1 MFMVTKM
8 INQFIIYK
16 NKSTVAL
23 IHLLAKWSTWHLVN
37 KQIQTDKKQGYSG
50 QILRQL
56 RESKKLNSSGCIFVH
71 TLKENYNK
79 PCEHSQGIRV

>member
-23 IHLLAKWSTWHLVN
+23 IHLLAEWSTWHWVN

-50 QILRQL
+50 QIKTI
-56 RESKKLNSSGCIFVH
+56 E
-71 TLKENYNK
+71 
-79 PCEHSQGIRV
+79 GI